1 MISVPKRSAGLA
13 LAAIAAT
20 SALAA
25 CSSSSP
31 SSPSSSASSSAT
43 PVSGGTLNIVSAAGP
58 DHIDTVPAYYTVD
71 YQLEHA
77 YTRQLLSYPT
87 VPYTGTSGAGWT
99 ATTTPTADVAT
110 EVPTVANGG
119 ITNGGKTYTFHIK
132 PGVDW
137 NTTPPRQVTSQDF
150 LREFKAFF
158 NPVSPVGNPVYYTST
173 IAGMQTYDN
182 EETAYFANATAHP
195 PTAANITNFQN
206 THSIS
211 GITTPNSSTIQFTLM
226 APATDFLYMLAMPF
240 ASARPVE
247 YDAYVP
253 NSLQLDQ
260 HTISD
265 GPYQISSYVPGKSIT
280 LVRNP
285 AWKQSTDPL
294 RHDYVATIVDTLGV
308 TSAQTQLSDMQAGT
322 QDVIDSDTPINP
334 ASIPSLL
341 ASGASNFH
349 IWQYSTTFPYI
360 VFNLRSPNA
369 NGAASKL
376 LVRQAVEYGINKSAA
391 VKAIG
396 GPDVAQIINTVI
408 PPGNVGYVNYNLY
421 PDNNGQGNVAMCESD
436 LAKAGYPHGLTLNYL
451 YPNDSSNTRIFTA
464 IQASLANC
472 GITLNGKPEPG
483 SSFFVDLGNSPENN
497 KPGTWD
503 LGQPGWIPDWFGNNG
518 RTIVQA
524 LFQGPNCVVNT
535 VNYGCYDSSAVNS
548 LITMAEG
555 ASSLSAA
562 GNYWHQADMQIMSD
576 AAIVPIMDQG
586 FPQYSSARVRGI
598 GSNGA
603 TYPTAIFAPNIG
615 APDITALWLV
625 GG

>member
-31 SSPSSSASSSAT
+31 SSPSSSPSSSAT